1 MSLLFLIIYPLFAWY
16 LFKKTKNKVK
26 NIPWNI
32 KFLGTIGFILLTLFV
47 LYNNKDLFIFEN
59 DSVFRSMYHDSIMYP
74 FSFLVILIV
83 YIFTFFYYKFK
94 YKDILEN
101 DVDFYL
107 NQPYISKKEFIINL
121 VFLLTVALT
130 FSYSILQMG
139 FKKFLIFSL
148 SADTLIDL
156 LFIYILMF
164 ASIASIYWF
173 FATIE
178 KYNKQRIIKKIK
190 EKVGFEEKIREKL
203 EEKK

>member
-1 MSLLFLIIYPLFAWY
+1 M
-16 LFKKTKNKVK
+16 
-26 NIPWNI
+26 
-32 KFLGTIGFILLTLFV
+32 

-164 ASIASIYWF
+164 ASIASIY
-173 FATIE
+173 
-178 KYNKQRIIKKIK
+178 
-190 EKVGFEEKIREKL
+190 
-203 EEKK
+203 